1 MPDMDA
7 TALYRI
13 ADSYDHW
20 FQRRYVKGKLATDP
34 AYAAT
39 AALIADRPM
48 PLLDIGC
55 GIGLLGRYLHARGVI
70 TGYLG
75 IDNDPRKIE
84 AGLRAFRLAGLEQ
97 TLPLRRVDGL
107 ARQPLQGHVALLD
120 VLHYLPATG
129 QRAMLENAIA
139 HLAPGGL
146 LIVRNVM
153 RERSWRYA
161 FTRMS
166 EFFLRVSGWMQ
177 VGAQH
182 YPSIDELRAPLEAAG
197 LRVSVRSLH
206 GKTPFDCYLLVAEKR
221 GMSEEK

>member
-1 MPDMDA
+1 MDA
-7 TALYRI
+7 TTLYRI

-20 FQRRYVKGKLATDP
+20 FQRRYAKGKLSSDP

-39 AALIADRPM
+39 AELIENRPM

-55 GIGLLGRYLHARGVI
+55 GIGLLGQYLQARGVI

-84 AGLRAFRLAGLEQ
+84 AGQRAMRLAGLEQ
-97 TLPLRRVDGL
+97 ALPLRLVDGL
-107 ARQPLQGHVALLD
+107 TRQSLQGHVALLD
-120 VLHYLPATG
+120 VLHYLPAAG
-129 QRAMLENAIA
+129 QRAMLENAMA
-139 HLAPGGL
+139 HLPPGGL
-146 LIVRNVM
+146 LIARTVL

-161 FTRMS
+161 FTRVS
-166 EFFLRVSGWMQ
+166 EFFLSLSGWMH

-182 YPSIDELRAPLEAAG
+182 YPSLDELRAPLEAAG

-206 GKTPFDCYLLVAEKR
+206 GNTPFDCYLIVAEKPENR
-221 GMSEEK
+221 ARSEN